1 MLTQWYV
8 IKFLHRK
15 SHVLCTTS
23 TCLHRLLSW
32 LTGATWALFS
42 VGQTVPQAHLALLG
56 TGFSGSATAQ
66 TTWSVLTGITST
78 AWTMCMSMIMSFSPM
93 KVALNFNNCLM
104 VCRSKSGGEY
114 ILSFGLD
121 GMPMK
126 DKKVSYTFVQCLI
139 PLGYHQE

>member
-1 MLTQWYV
+1 MICHKVFAQKVPRT
-8 IKFLHRK
+8 LHYQYLPSQALILAHRG
-15 SHVLCTTS
+15 HV
-23 TCLHRLLSW
+23 
-32 LTGATWALFS
+32 GPIFS
-42 VGQTVPQAHLALLG
+42 RANRPQAHLALLG

-66 TTWSVLTGITST
+66 TMWSVLTGITST